1 MGKYQRVTMW
11 TVGSLLGLGFLGDA
25 LDYFVYEQPT
35 EIDVV
40 AEIGWTVLFLA
51 TVTTVEG
58 IPGSSLRHSTPI
70 RRTDPRTKLSVLT
83 TIK

>member
-1 MGKYQRVTMW
+1 MGKCQRVTMW

-58 IPGSSLRHSTPI
+58 ILWLVFKTFNANKKNRP
-70 RRTDPRTKLSVLT
+70 
-83 TIK
+83 

>member
-11 TVGSLLGLGFLGDA
+11 TVGSLVGLGFLGDA

-58 IPGSSLRHSTPI
+58 ILWLVFKTFNANKKNRP
-70 RRTDPRTKLSVLT
+70 
-83 TIK
+83 

>member
-11 TVGSLLGLGFLGDA
+11 TVGSPLGLGFLGDA

-58 IPGSSLRHSTPI
+58 ILWLVFKTFNANKKNRP
-70 RRTDPRTKLSVLT
+70 
-83 TIK
+83 

>member
-51 TVTTVEG
+51 TVTTVERG
-58 IPGSSLRHSTPI
+58 R
-70 RRTDPRTKLSVLT
+70 
-83 TIK
+83 

>member
-11 TVGSLLGLGFLGDA
+11 TVGSLLGFGFLGDA
-25 LDYFVYEQPT
+25 LDYFVYEQLT

-58 IPGSSLRHSTPI
+58 ILWLVFKTFNANKKNRP
-70 RRTDPRTKLSVLT
+70 
-83 TIK
+83 

>member
-11 TVGSLLGLGFLGDA
+11 TVGSLLGFGFLGDA

-58 IPGSSLRHSTPI
+58 ILWLVFKTFNANKKNRP
-70 RRTDPRTKLSVLT
+70 
-83 TIK
+83 

>member
-25 LDYFVYEQPT
+25 LDYFVYEQQT

-40 AEIGWTVLFLA
+40 AEIGWTMLFLA

-58 IPGSSLRHSTPI
+58 ILWLVFKTFNANKRN
-70 RRTDPRTKLSVLT
+70 RT
-83 TIK
+83 

>member
-11 TVGSLLGLGFLGDA
+11 TVGSLVGLGFLGDA

-40 AEIGWTVLFLA
+40 AEIGWTVLFLS

-58 IPGSSLRHSTPI
+58 ILWLVFKTFNANKKNRP
-70 RRTDPRTKLSVLT
+70 
-83 TIK
+83 

>member
-1 MGKYQRVTMW
+1 MW
-11 TVGSLLGLGFLGDA
+11 TVGSLLGFGFLGDA
-25 LDYFVYEQPT
+25 LDYFVYEQLT

-58 IPGSSLRHSTPI
+58 ILWLVFKTFNANKKNRP
-70 RRTDPRTKLSVLT
+70 
-83 TIK
+83 

>member
-35 EIDVV
+35 EIDVL

-58 IPGSSLRHSTPI
+58 ILWLVFKTFNANKKNRP
-70 RRTDPRTKLSVLT
+70 
-83 TIK
+83 

>member
-1 MGKYQRVTMW
+1 MSKYQRVAMW
-11 TVGSLLGLGFLGDA
+11 TVGSLLGLGFLGDVF
-25 LDYFVYEQPT
+25 DYFVYEQPT

-58 IPGSSLRHSTPI
+58 ILWLAFKTFNANKKNRP
-70 RRTDPRTKLSVLT
+70 
-83 TIK
+83 

>member
-40 AEIGWTVLFLA
+40 AEI
-51 TVTTVEG
+51 
-58 IPGSSLRHSTPI
+58 
-70 RRTDPRTKLSVLT
+70 
-83 TIK
+83 

>member
-1 MGKYQRVTMW
+1 MGKYQRITMW
-11 TVGSLLGLGFLGDA
+11 TVGSLLGLGFLGDVF
-25 LDYFVYEQPT
+25 DYFVYEQPT

-58 IPGSSLRHSTPI
+58 ILWLAFKTFNANKKNRP
-70 RRTDPRTKLSVLT
+70 
-83 TIK
+83 

>member
-58 IPGSSLRHSTPI
+58 ILWLVFKTFNANKRNRP
-70 RRTDPRTKLSVLT
+70 
-83 TIK
+83 

>member
-11 TVGSLLGLGFLGDA
+11 TVGSLLGLGFLGDV
-25 LDYFVYEQPT
+25 LDYFVYKQPT

-58 IPGSSLRHSTPI
+58 ILWLVFKTFNANKKNRP
-70 RRTDPRTKLSVLT
+70 
-83 TIK
+83 

>member
-58 IPGSSLRHSTPI
+58 ILWLVFKTFNANKKNRP
-70 RRTDPRTKLSVLT
+70 
-83 TIK
+83 